1 MKQSFFYILIISL
14 SVFTLWVFISLRQTP
29 PDLTGYVIQ
38 TTPNR
43 LLIQSEKPKDM
54 RAYGGRER
62 YYELIWVRMD
72 EKLYDVGDY
81 VDVWYHS
88 ISQHY
93 PRTATTKKI
102 TRSMRATREDTY
114 LTRKQMIQ
122 KVYQNTHAHPA
133 ELFVID
139 QLEYDEQE
147 AVWHVDLYD
156 VFSERCQ
163 SFSFDDRL

>member
-14 SVFTLWVFISLRQTP
+14 SVFTLWFFISLRQTP

-43 LLIQSEKPKDM
+43 LLIQSENPKDM
-54 RAYGGRER
+54 RPYGGRER
-62 YYELIWVRMD
+62 YYELIWVNIAVKR
-72 EKLYDVGDY
+72 YDVGDY

-93 PRTATTKKI
+93 PRIATTKKI
-102 TRSMRATREDTY
+102 MRSMRATREDTY
-114 LTRKQMIQ
+114 LTRKQIIQ
-122 KVYQNTHAHPA
+122 KVYQDTHAHPA